1 MMSNAMTVEE
11 YKRIYDANNYK
22 GNGYEAAKFITFLM
36 NKGIVNKEI
45 EQFTGLKKSQ
55 VFSYKKVIK
64 NNKVEELRTTAF
76 RNVLK
81 SCMENTKPK
90 IEEDLV
96 QAIESEAAGLCPL
109 SIASPP
115 PMRPLKGTRA
125 YYEGPHYFEEFEMSS
140 DRTTFYKN
148 DFCPCG
154 LGIGPT
160 ESGQKFVHIPEF
172 KIETQTYLELDEVM
186 EYNREI
192 RCLKKRVEELEM
204 ENAALRMR
212 TKRTSV

>member
-1 MMSNAMTVEE
+1 MSVEE
-11 YKRIYDANNYK
+11 YKRIYDENNFK
-22 GNGYEAAKFITFLM
+22 GNPYEAAKFITFLM
-36 NKGIVNKEI
+36 NKSVGNKEI
-45 EQFTGLKKSQ
+45 EQLSGLKKSQ

-96 QAIESEAAGLCPL
+96 QAIEELNITPTK
-109 SIASPP
+109 
-115 PMRPLKGTRA
+115 PLKGTRE
-125 YYEGPHYFEEFEMSS
+125 YYEGPHYFNENELSP
-140 DRTTFYKN
+140 DRSTFKRH

-154 LGIGPT
+154 LETGPT
-160 ESGQKFVHIPEF
+160 QRGQKFVHIPEF
-172 KIETQTYLELDEVM
+172 EIATQTYLELDEIM

-204 ENAALRMR
+204 ENAVLRSKSV
-212 TKRTSV
+212 KRTSV